1 VSTVGARRMDYGEDA
16 AAHPTYAESTE
27 ADPTY
32 AARGVVEHV
41 AAAASLNVAA
51 GGPTMEGQ

>member
-1 VSTVGARRMDYGEDA
+1 MDYGEDA

>member
-1 VSTVGARRMDYGEDA
+1 VATPGAIRRDYHDDTET
-16 AAHPTYAESTE
+16 HPTYAESTD

-41 AAAASLNVAA
+41 A
-51 GGPTMEGQ
+51 PTMEGQ